1 MWYREA
7 AFGTIDLPK
16 YTSEKLGDD
25 FEFEKV
31 EVTDKAMIAFITAT
45 GKMNVKIDGMD

>member
-1 MWYREA
+1 MKGV
-7 AFGTIDLPK
+7 FVNGTLN
-16 YTSEKLGDD
+16 E

-31 EVTDKAMIAFITAT
+31 EVTDKAMIAFIIAT